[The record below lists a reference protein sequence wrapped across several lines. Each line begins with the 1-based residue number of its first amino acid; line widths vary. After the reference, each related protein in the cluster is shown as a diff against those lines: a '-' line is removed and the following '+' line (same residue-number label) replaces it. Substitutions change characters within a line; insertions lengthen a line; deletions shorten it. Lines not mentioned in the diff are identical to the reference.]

1 MQSGRDWKNSY
12 RGDEQ
17 YDYRRE
23 DDRDRHRREK
33 GKSLMSFMLTFKM
46 WKRMKF

>member
-1 MQSGRDWKNSY
+1 MQTGRDWKNSY
-12 RGDEQ
+12 RGDRGDDQ

-33 GKSLMSFMLTFKM
+33 GKFSKT
-46 WKRMKF
+46 KFGD